1 LPRDPVLA
9 TEQLYKQHGGTVL
22 RYAWHLLSRREDAE
36 DATQATFLAVHRA
49 LAGGTAVLEPGAW
62 VLRIAR
68 NECMGRLRQA
78 RPAAGLLDGDFDP
91 PAMGGVEQ
99 AAELRD
105 EMRTA
110 QQTLSRL
117 PVPEREAFVLRE
129 WLGLETG
136 EVAVTLGVTPS
147 EVDALAGRARR
158 SLVLAVGGLEPAAG
172 CEGTQAALEAGS
184 VLDRAGKVH
193 LLRCPICRGVR
204 RALRP
209 PEPAERSLAPVA
221 ARLATVLPGFASGG
235 GGLAAALAAKAS
247 AAPLLAKTAALVAAA
262 LVTGGAV
269 EEGIRSTQ
277 PAHHRIAAAV
287 AVAAPARGAQALASP
302 VSAPVARST
311 GGAAAATFVA
321 LRRATAPAHAT
332 RGGAAGLTGKGAA
345 RTSHHDHGG
354 AAQRH
359 GGNDGG
365 GTSAGTHETSG
376 KDGSG
381 SHGDH
386 ASGDQAKSSG
396 DGAAAGRSTD
406 SGSGDS
412 SATHDSH
419 GKGDSGAGGSGDG
432 SDGSGGSGGS
442 DNTPTATTLG
452 GSATASSRHG
462 GSDEGS
468 PPAANDP
475 AVTVPTDASAD

>member
-1 LPRDPVLA
+1 LPRDPVHA

-78 RPAAGLLDGDFDP
+78 RPVTGLLEGDFDP
-91 PAMGGVEQ
+91 PAVGGVELV
-99 AAELRD
+99 AELRD

-287 AVAAPARGAQALASP
+287 AVAAPARGAQALASAA
-302 VSAPVARST
+302 SAPAAKST

-321 LRRATAPAHAT
+321 LRRAMPAHAT

-345 RTSHHDHGG
+345 RTSHDGHGG

-359 GGNDGG
+359 GSNDGG
-365 GTSAGTHETSG
+365 GTSADTHETSG

-386 ASGDQAKSSG
+386 ASGDQATSSG
-396 DGAAAGRSTD
+396 DGTAAGRSTD

-412 SATHDSH
+412 GATHDSH
-419 GKGDSGAGGSGDG
+419 GKGDSGTGGSGDG
-432 SDGSGGSGGS
+432 SDGS

-452 GSATASSRHG
+452 GSAIASSGHG
-462 GSDEGS
+462 GSDEGP

-475 AVTVPTDASAD
+475 AATVPTDASAD